1 MGAVVEKVRGGKRL
15 KLEQMIID
23 AGYYKTYAKNTFN
36 RNNRIEDRPKKVFIA
51 ELARAMNLATG
62 PFSTAYGSKNGLS
75 KDFVQKIIDFL
86 KKNHN
91 INPTFRL

>member
-23 AGYYKTYAKNTFN
+23 AGYHKTYAKNIFN
-36 RNNRIEDRPKKVFIA
+36 RNNRIEDRPKKIFIA
-51 ELARAMNLATG
+51 ELARAMGINPG
-62 PFSTAYGSKNGLS
+62 SFSSAYRNKSGLS
-75 KDFVQKIIDFL
+75 KDFAQKIIDFL

>member
-15 KLEQMIID
+15 KLEQIIID
-23 AGYYKTYAKNTFN
+23 AGYHKTYAKNTFN
-36 RNNRIEDRPKKVFIA
+36 RNSRIEDKPKKVFIA
-51 ELARAMNLATG
+51 KLARAMGLNSG
-62 PFSTAYGSKNGLS
+62 SFTAAYTNKSGLS
-75 KDFVQKIIDFL
+75 KKLAQQIIDFL